1 MLSEGGLSPEATEP
15 GADAR
20 LWAGILPGIHALPRK
35 AWEACLPGE
44 AEDWAYHAACEAGA
58 LPELRIGAA
67 AVRDGRGLVAAV
79 PLFRMSY
86 RLDTPLQEGSGRLG
100 RGLSRLLRPVAEM
113 RLLAVGSPFTER
125 CHLALRPGLTAER
138 EAAALRALL
147 RALETEARAARAPL
161 LAFKDLDAGDAARL
175 EPVLEPA
182 GFRRIAS
189 LPVAVLDLGVR
200 AGMGGMEAY
209 LASLSAGTRKDLRRK
224 LRGAGA
230 VRIEHRE
237 HPGELAAAIE
247 GLYESTRQQS
257 GVHYGSFEELPRDYF
272 RAVAEALPG
281 RVRFVLYWV
290 GGELAAFNLLL
301 LEQDRVIDKFLGMA
315 YPLARQHNLYAV
327 SWAENV
333 RFALETGRHLLQSG
347 QTAYASKLRFGSRLE
362 PSAIFVRHRN
372 PVLNRALR
380 LAAPYLAFD
389 RWDPD
394 LRDMGRHDAV
404 RG

>member
-1 MLSEGGLSPEATEP
+1 MLSEGGLPPGPEGGGREP
-15 GADAR
+15 GTGLR
-20 LWAGILPGIHALPRK
+20 AGILPGIHALPRES
-35 AWEACLPGE
+35 WEACLPGE

-58 LPELRIGAA
+58 MLELRTGAA
-67 AVRDGRGLVAAV
+67 AVQDGHGLVAAV

-138 EAAALRALL
+138 QAAALRALL
-147 RALETEARAARAPL
+147 GVLEVEARAARASL
-161 LAFKDLDAGDAARL
+161 LAFKDLDSRDAARL
-175 EPVLEPA
+175 APVLEPA
-182 GFRRIAS
+182 GFQRIPS
-189 LPVAVLDLGVR
+189 LPVAVLDLE
-200 AGMGGMEAY
+200 AGGMEAY

-237 HPGELAAAIE
+237 HPGDCAAAIE
-247 GLYESTRQQS
+247 GLYEATRRQS
-257 GVHYGSFEELPRDYF
+257 GVHYGPFEELPRDYF
-272 RAVAEALPG
+272 RSIAEALPG

-290 GGELAAFNLLL
+290 GQELAAFNLLL
-301 LEQDRVIDKFLGMA
+301 LERGRVIDKFLGMA

-327 SWAENV
+327 SWVENV
-333 RFALETGRHLLQSG
+333 RFALETGRRLLQSG

-372 PVLNRALR
+372 PVLNRGLR
-380 LAAPYLAFD
+380 LAAPWLAFD

-394 LRDMGRHDAV
+394 LRDPGRYSTG